1 MCAPDMAGC
10 GVRGVGSGVW
20 GQGWGSFPFRHFKQ
34 KLRGEGSRVKEASHV
49 AGRENGGTLP
59 ALVQP
64 GEQIRSS
71 LFFIQHQKKPLLAI
85 A

>member
-1 MCAPDMAGC
+1 MAGC
-10 GVRGVGSGVW
+10 GVRGQGCGVE
-20 GQGWGSFPFRHFKQ
+20 WGSFPFRHFKQ

-71 LFFIQHQKKPLLAI
+71 LFFIQHQKTIASHSLAKTLL
-85 A
+85 